1 MKRLLYFIGVLVCIS
16 ACGQHD
22 NTDRQL
28 MLAEE
33 YIDDGKLD
41 SARICLDAIVP
52 NSENTSALHN
62 LLRVRLEYL
71 CYNDI
76 DVDTAL
82 NKALDYFVGTG
93 NKKRLAEVY
102 YYKGALSYES
112 GKVKDGL
119 KLLKRAEDIAEN
131 ENDIGLR
138 HKIYETLAYV
148 NSQEEEHTLA
158 LKFSRKALECAIVAQ
173 NDNWMAY
180 ALNSIGCDFM
190 RMAMIDS
197 GSYYLDKSLTMID
210 VIPPSSRAA
219 FITNVA
225 LVYLNSDTAKAD
237 SYITEAMK
245 YNPSAATYYA
255 IANMCAARGNY
266 NAAEHYWSMA
276 MAKADMPMRIDITKT
291 RANYIAEN
299 GDYKLAYAIADTLSD
314 LKDSLARHREDVR
327 VRELQLAYDH
337 DTMKEKTEK
346 RIYLF
351 SFAVII
357 LSLLLLALAIYNRY
371 STLKNHQKIINLTLL
386 ANNYT
391 CRIREL
397 ESSGEDNKAEIENL
411 RIKLEEIKS
420 EQAHILYE
428 GRELY
433 DKICNNETT
442 VTWSKKDFVN
452 FVEYYKLQNYP
463 FVCSLEIDY
472 KSLSPKYMFFEIL
485 YNMGKSEDEIRHI
498 LGIGKSTVRTTR
510 ARIKAK
516 RIVQDPE
523 GQEPES

>member
-1 MKRLLYFIGVLVCIS
+1 MKRLLYFICVLICINS
-16 ACGQHD
+16 CGLRD
-22 NTDRQL
+22 NADRQL
-28 MLAEE
+28 MLAED
-33 YIDDGKLD
+33 YIDKGKLD

-52 NSENTSALHN
+52 NSANTSALHN
-62 LLRVRLEYL
+62 LLRVRLEYM
-71 CYNDI
+71 CYNAI
-76 DVDTAL
+76 DADTVL
-82 NKALDYFVGTG
+82 DEALDYFAKTN

-102 YYKGALSYES
+102 YYRGALSYES
-112 GKVKDGL
+112 GKVREGL
-119 KLLKRAEDIAEN
+119 KQLKKAEDIAES
-131 ENDIGLR
+131 EADIGLR

-158 LKFSRKALECAIVAQ
+158 LKYSRKALESAIAAK

-190 RMAMIDS
+190 RMAMVDS

-255 IANMCAARGNY
+255 IANMCAARGNHSD
-266 NAAEHYWSMA
+266 AERYWSMA
-276 MAKADMPMRIDITKT
+276 LTKADMPMKIDITKT
-291 RANYIAEN
+291 RANYIAKN
-299 GDYKLAYAIADTLSD
+299 GDYKHAFAIADTLSN

-337 DTMKEKTEK
+337 DAMKEKTEK
-346 RIYLF
+346 RIYIF
-351 SFAVII
+351 SFAVIV
-357 LSLLLLALAIYNRY
+357 LSLLLLALAIYSRY
-371 STLKNHQKIINLTLL
+371 TTLKNHQKIINLTLL

-391 CRIREL
+391 NRIRDL
-397 ESSGEDNKAEIENL
+397 ESSGEDNIAEIESL
-411 RIKLEEIKS
+411 RVKLEEIKT
-420 EQAHILYE
+420 EQSHILYE

-442 VTWSKKDFVN
+442 VTWSKKDFIN
-452 FVEYYKLQNYP
+452 FIEYYKLQDYP
-463 FVCSLEIDY
+463 FVSSLETDY

-485 YNMGKSEDEIRHI
+485 YHMGKSEDEIRHI

-510 ARIKAK
+510 TRIKAK
-516 RIVQDPE
+516 RISQNPE
-523 GQEPES
+523 NQEA

>member
-1 MKRLLYFIGVLVCIS
+1 MKRLLYFICVLVCIG
-16 ACGQHD
+16 ACSLQD
-22 NTDRQL
+22 NADRQL
-28 MLAEE
+28 MRAEG
-33 YIDDGKLD
+33 YIDNRQLD
-41 SARICLDAIVP
+41 SARTCLDAIVP
-52 NSENTSALHN
+52 NSENTSALHD
-62 LLRVRLEYL
+62 LLKVRLEYM
-71 CYNDI
+71 CYNNI
-76 DVDTAL
+76 DADTVLKEAL
-82 NKALDYFVGTG
+82 NYFAKTG
-93 NKKRLAEVY
+93 NNKRLAEAY
-102 YYKGALSYES
+102 YYKGAILYDN
-112 GKVKDGL
+112 GKVKEGIRQL
-119 KLLKRAEDIAEN
+119 KKAEDIADS

-148 NSQEEEHTLA
+148 NSQEEEHSLA
-158 LKFSRKALECAIVAQ
+158 LKYSRKALESAIEAK
-173 NDNWMAY
+173 NDNWKAY
-180 ALNSIGCDFM
+180 ALNAIGCDYM
-190 RMAMIDS
+190 RMAMVDS

-225 LVYLNSDTAKAD
+225 LVYLYSDTAKAD

-245 YNPSAATYYA
+245 YSPSAATYYA

-266 NAAEHYWSMA
+266 NEAERYWSLA
-276 MAKADMPMRIDITKT
+276 MTKADMPMKIDITKT
-291 RANYIAEN
+291 RANYIAKN
-299 GDYKLAYAIADTLSD
+299 GDYKLAFEIADTLSN

-337 DTMKEKTEK
+337 DAMKEKTEK

-357 LSLLLLALAIYNRY
+357 LSLLLLALAIYSRY
-371 STLKNHQKIINLTLL
+371 TTLKNHQKIINLTLL

-391 CRIREL
+391 NQIRNL
-397 ESSGEDNKAEIENL
+397 ESSGEDNRAEIENL
-411 RIKLEEIKS
+411 RVKLEEIKS
-420 EQAHILYE
+420 EQARILYE

-452 FVEYYKLQNYP
+452 FIEYYKLQDYP
-463 FVCSLEIDY
+463 FVCSLETDY

-485 YNMGKSEDEIRHI
+485 YHMGKSEDEIRHI

-516 RIVQDPE
+516 RMNQDSDE
-523 GQEPES
+523 QEAEV

>member
-1 MKRLLYFIGVLVCIS
+1 MHAIDADTVL
-16 ACGQHD
+16 D
-22 NTDRQL
+22 
-28 MLAEE
+28 E
-33 YIDDGKLD
+33 
-41 SARICLDAIVP
+41 
-52 NSENTSALHN
+52 
-62 LLRVRLEYL
+62 
-71 CYNDI
+71 
-76 DVDTAL
+76 
-82 NKALDYFVGTG
+82 ALDYFAKTN

-102 YYKGALSYES
+102 YYRGALSYES
-112 GKVKDGL
+112 GKVREGL
-119 KLLKRAEDIAEN
+119 KQLKKAEDIAES
-131 ENDIGLR
+131 EDDIGLR

-158 LKFSRKALECAIVAQ
+158 LKYSRKALESAIAAK

-190 RMAMIDS
+190 RMAMVDS

-237 SYITEAMK
+237 SYITEAMR

-255 IANMCAARGNY
+255 IANMCAARGNHSD
-266 NAAEHYWSMA
+266 AERYWSMA
-276 MAKADMPMRIDITKT
+276 LTKADMPMKIDITKT
-291 RANYIAEN
+291 RANYIAKN
-299 GDYKLAYAIADTLSD
+299 GDYKHAFAIADTLSN

-337 DTMKEKTEK
+337 DAMKEKTEK
-346 RIYLF
+346 RIYIF
-351 SFAVII
+351 SFAVIV
-357 LSLLLLALAIYNRY
+357 LSLLLLALAIYSRY
-371 STLKNHQKIINLTLL
+371 TTLKNHQKIINLTLL

-391 CRIREL
+391 NRIRDL
-397 ESSGEDNKAEIENL
+397 ESSGEDNIAEIESL
-411 RIKLEEIKS
+411 RVKLEEIKT
-420 EQAHILYE
+420 EQSHILYE

-442 VTWSKKDFVN
+442 VTWSKKDFIN
-452 FVEYYKLQNYP
+452 FIEYYKLQDYP
-463 FVCSLEIDY
+463 FVSSLETDY

-485 YNMGKSEDEIRHI
+485 YHMGKSEDEIRHI

-516 RIVQDPE
+516 RVSQNPE
-523 GQEPES
+523 NQEA